1 MGSFSPS
8 LSEKVGCELLLCF
21 IHADVTPGGKKSDG
35 FADAVCHLNS
45 EGGVSLCVITQLLL
59 SEGKTPFWH
68 GLTFPCKLAQSVV
81 ELEMCLLG
89 WQFLSVGPSLWCRLK
104 YLNQKDV
111 SLWHLRPTEDDSC
124 WLLDFSPSSTS
135 VLTLLGWNGM
145 KFNINNPSTSHYIA
159 CRHICSLWKIT
170 ILSYMTKPAS

>member
-1 MGSFSPS
+1 MNFY
-8 LSEKVGCELLLCF
+8 CF
-21 IHADVTPGGKKSDG
+21 IHADVTPGWKKSDG

-45 EGGVSLCVITQLLL
+45 EGGVSLCVITRLLL

-68 GLTFPCKLAQSVV
+68 GLTFPCKLPQSVV